1 MSYNYTV
8 LQIPMS
14 DEMYQYINQHSHYA
28 AIEKFPAYAARMKTL
43 FQGSENFLAW
53 MSEYFVPVCNIDA
66 QDLDEVFMIGNIG
79 TGLQLQRLERMHS
92 VSVGDV
98 IRCNRTGTY
107 HMVDD
112 CGFTQ
117 LLSFL
122 ELEVA

>member
-1 MSYNYTV
+1 MNYTV

-14 DEMYQYINQHSHYA
+14 NEIYDFANKHGHESAITMYPSYH
-28 AIEKFPAYAARMKTL
+28 ARMKTL
-43 FQGSENFLAW
+43 FKGSENFVAW

-66 QDLDEVFMIGNIG
+66 EDLEEVFHIGNIG
-79 TGLQLQRLERMHS
+79 TGLQLQRLARMHS

-107 HMVDD
+107 HMVDSY
-112 CGFTQ
+112 GFTQ

>member
-14 DEMYQYINQHSHYA
+14 DEIYQYINQHSHEG
-28 AIEKFPAYAARMKTL
+28 AIEQFPAYRARMKTL
-43 FQGSENFLAW
+43 FRGSDNFVAW

-66 QDLDEVFMIGNIG
+66 ADLDEVFHIGNVG
-79 TGLQLQRLERMHS
+79 TGLQLQRLARMHS

-107 HMVDD
+107 HMVDSM
-112 CGFTQ
+112 GFTQ